1 MGIYAKTVENMC
13 WKILIY
19 IMTGWT
25 QPLHCG
31 NNPLNEY

>member
-1 MGIYAKTVENMC
+1 MGIYAKTGENMC
-13 WKILIY
+13 WKILIS

-31 NNPLNEY
+31 SNPLNEY